1 MEVPA
6 PSWKERITRTAS
18 FGRSIHQRYS
28 RLFWTLHSIWA
39 LISGGIVLVL
49 AHNRYGFL
57 PWVVLFLTLT
67 WVSTLFL
74 SRLTARRD
82 STRIRVAHGFVS
94 YLTRVMYQ
102 ETLFFLLPFYF
113 YSTTFFSWNSA
124 YVIVLAALAV
134 LSCFDLVFGR
144 LLRAD
149 RWFALG
155 FFAFVTY
162 SALQFFLPLL
172 LHVNIH
178 NGAYLAAG
186 VAFCASLPLA
196 YSASD
201 LRQPRRLTLIIVAL
215 AVIVGT
221 LKVGRELLPP
231 VPLRLTDLSFGT
243 GIDPRTLEIENEFQ
257 EGKPVPSA
265 RLAGRHIVV
274 RATIFS
280 PGKLPLRVQIRFLK
294 GGTTLRTSRNLD
306 LVAHRRGFRVW
317 YSISAGPDGLPPG
330 KYRAEVWTS
339 EGQLV
344 GRQEILVVAGASP
357 GPRGGPTAGP

>member
-1 MEVPA
+1 MESPA

-18 FGRSIHQRYS
+18 FGRSIHERYS
-28 RLFWTLHSIWA
+28 RLFWTLHSTWA

-67 WVSTLFL
+67 WASTLLF
-74 SRLTARRD
+74 SRLTAGRD
-82 STRIRVAHGFVS
+82 STRVRVAHSFVS

-113 YSTTFFSWNSA
+113 YSTTFPSWNSA
-124 YVIVLAALAV
+124 YVIVLAGLAV
-134 LSCFDLVFGR
+134 LSCFDLLFGR
-144 LLRAD
+144 LLRTD

-172 LHVNIH
+172 LHVKIH

-196 YSASD
+196 YSARD
-201 LRQPRRLTLIIVAL
+201 LRQPRRLALIVAAL
-215 AVIVGT
+215 AVIVGI

-231 VPLRLTDLSFGT
+231 VPLRLTDLSLGT
-243 GIDPRTLEIENEFQ
+243 GIDPRTLELENEFP
-257 EGKPVPSA
+257 EGKPVA
-265 RLAGRHIVV
+265 AANLAGRRLIL

-280 PGKLPLRVQIRFLK
+280 PGRLPLRVQIRFLNAK
-294 GGTTLRTSRNLD
+294 TTLRTSRNLD
-306 LVAHRRGFRVW
+306 VVAHRRGFRVW
-317 YSISAGPDGLPPG
+317 YAINAGPQGLAPG

-344 GRQEILVVAGASP
+344 GRQEILVIAGAPTSP
-357 GPRGGPTAGP
+357 IATP